1 MKYKI
6 RKGMAVGLI
15 CLLMLVAIPIVNSDN
30 EPEKTVTSFN
40 WIRCRIFFN
49 CHIEV
54 KADETKGV
62 AEVGNAPPILV
73 WSTEFGNVEITT
85 LFRHKTLTGR
95 TKGIVIYSAGPYGN
109 DPFYINRNAAVC
121 IVTTY

>member
-1 MKYKI
+1 
-6 RKGMAVGLI
+6 MAVGLI
-15 CLLMLVAIPIVNSDN
+15 CLLMLVAIPVVNGDN

-49 CHIEV
+49 CHIEA

-109 DPFYINRNAAVC
+109 DPFYIDRNAAVC